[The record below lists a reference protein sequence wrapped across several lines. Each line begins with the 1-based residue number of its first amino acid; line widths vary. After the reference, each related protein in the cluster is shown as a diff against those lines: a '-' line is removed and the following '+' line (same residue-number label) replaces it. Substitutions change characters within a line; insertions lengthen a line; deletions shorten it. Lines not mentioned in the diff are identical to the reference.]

1 MITSSTDIEVRY
13 AETDMMGVA
22 HHASYLPWLEIAR
35 GNLLKERGVSYAK
48 LEESG
53 IMLPVVEI
61 KMNYRR
67 PATYDDIVTINS
79 VIKERPFAK
88 IRVDYELQKRG
99 SNNRQ
104 WLQCSRFYE
113 PIRAPH
119 QSSEIHKR
127 NTRQRVRI
135 KSPKRIRKLLPTNV
149 PTNRTRP
156 SLAHFAHHSATVL
169 YLALSRAHIIEIG
182 PRLHAV

>member
-13 AETDMMGVA
+13 AETDMMGIA

-35 GNLLKERGVSYAK
+35 GNLLKEKGISYAK

-53 IMLPVVEI
+53 ILLPVVEI

-88 IRVDYELQKRG
+88 IRVDYELQKEDQIIADG
-99 SNNRQ
+99 YSIHAFMNQ
-104 WLQCSRFYE
+104 SGQPIKAPRF
-113 PIRAPH
+113 
-119 QSSEIHKR
+119 
-127 NTRQRVRI
+127 I
-135 KSPKRIRKLLPTNV
+135 KEKL
-149 PTNRTRP
+149 
-156 SLAHFAHHSATVL
+156 AKEF
-169 YLALSRAHIIEIG
+169 E
-182 PRLHAV
+182 

>member
-13 AETDMMGVA
+13 AETDMMGIA

-35 GNLLKERGVSYAK
+35 GNLLKERGISYAK

-88 IRVDYELQKRG
+88 IRVDYELQKEDQIIADG
-99 SNNRQ
+99 YSIHAFMNQ
-104 WLQCSRFYE
+104 SGQPIKAPRF
-113 PIRAPH
+113 
-119 QSSEIHKR
+119 
-127 NTRQRVRI
+127 I
-135 KSPKRIRKLLPTNV
+135 KET
-149 PTNRTRP
+149 
-156 SLAHFAHHSATVL
+156 LAKGF
-169 YLALSRAHIIEIG
+169 E
-182 PRLHAV
+182 

>member
-13 AETDMMGVA
+13 AETDMMGIA

-35 GNLLKERGVSYAK
+35 GNLLKERGISYAK

-61 KMNYRR
+61 KMIYRR

-88 IRVDYELQKRG
+88 IQIDYELQKEDQIIADG
-99 SNNRQ
+99 YSVHAFINQ
-104 WLQCSRFYE
+104 SGQ
-113 PIRAPH
+113 PIKAP
-119 QSSEIHKR
+119 
-127 NTRQRVRI
+127 RI
-135 KSPKRIRKLLPTNV
+135 IKET
-149 PTNRTRP
+149 
-156 SLAHFAHHSATVL
+156 LAKEFD
-169 YLALSRAHIIEIG
+169 
-182 PRLHAV
+182 

>member
-13 AETDMMGVA
+13 AETDMMGIA

-35 GNLLKERGVSYAK
+35 GNLLKERGISYAK

-88 IRVDYELQKRG
+88 IQIDYELQKEDQIIADG
-99 SNNRQ
+99 YSVHAFINQ
-104 WLQCSRFYE
+104 SGQ
-113 PIRAPH
+113 PIKAP
-119 QSSEIHKR
+119 
-127 NTRQRVRI
+127 RI
-135 KSPKRIRKLLPTNV
+135 IKET
-149 PTNRTRP
+149 
-156 SLAHFAHHSATVL
+156 LAKEFD
-169 YLALSRAHIIEIG
+169 
-182 PRLHAV
+182 

>member
-13 AETDMMGVA
+13 AETDMMGIA

-35 GNLLKERGVSYAK
+35 GNLLKERGISYAK

-88 IRVDYELQKRG
+88 IRVDYELQKEDQIIADG
-99 SNNRQ
+99 YSVHAFINQ
-104 WLQCSRFYE
+104 SGQ
-113 PIRAPH
+113 PIKAP
-119 QSSEIHKR
+119 
-127 NTRQRVRI
+127 RI
-135 KSPKRIRKLLPTNV
+135 IKET
-149 PTNRTRP
+149 
-156 SLAHFAHHSATVL
+156 LAKEFD
-169 YLALSRAHIIEIG
+169 
-182 PRLHAV
+182 

>member
-13 AETDMMGVA
+13 AETDMMGIA

-35 GNLLKERGVSYAK
+35 GNLLKERGISYAK

-88 IRVDYELQKRG
+88 IQIDYELQKEDQIIADG
-99 SNNRQ
+99 YSVHAFINQ
-104 WLQCSRFYE
+104 SGQ
-113 PIRAPH
+113 PIKAP
-119 QSSEIHKR
+119 
-127 NTRQRVRI
+127 RI
-135 KSPKRIRKLLPTNV
+135 IKET
-149 PTNRTRP
+149 
-156 SLAHFAHHSATVL
+156 LAKEF
-169 YLALSRAHIIEIG
+169 E
-182 PRLHAV
+182 

>member
-13 AETDMMGVA
+13 AETDMMGIA

-35 GNLLKERGVSYAK
+35 GNLLKERGISYAK

-79 VIKERPFAK
+79 IIKERPFAK
-88 IRVDYELQKRG
+88 IQIDYELQKEDQIIADG
-99 SNNRQ
+99 YSVHAFINQ
-104 WLQCSRFYE
+104 SGQ
-113 PIRAPH
+113 PIKAP
-119 QSSEIHKR
+119 
-127 NTRQRVRI
+127 RI
-135 KSPKRIRKLLPTNV
+135 IKET
-149 PTNRTRP
+149 
-156 SLAHFAHHSATVL
+156 LAKEF
-169 YLALSRAHIIEIG
+169 E
-182 PRLHAV
+182 